1 MFSDPPYWG
10 AEKKTLAKAVELAVI
25 QLPASKNQKETNM
38 SKVDWSK
45 APDGAEF
52 YGQGLFWRIINKTHC
67 YHNEHSDA
75 WLLPE
80 HWHHPTKCSDYELK
94 PDQIADSTEKVWPE
108 ESRIDVIGSNG
119 STGEHYD
126 KIGARLPSETGISY
140 FDESTEWVE
149 INALQEPTTAADF
162 LSEGLRIL
170 QERGKQ
176 YDPNGNKELSFD
188 AVAEAFCCLTGKQLR
203 GSDVCLVLAL
213 LKIVRQNS
221 APGFHLDSAVDGVNY
236 MALWAEM
243 IKQERT

>member
-52 YGQGLFWRIINKTHC
+52 YA
-67 YHNEHSDA
+67 SDCFYTYKNQEYMCFICGK
-75 WLLPE
+75 WFTSTCQSKSVFMQQE
-80 HWHHPTKCSDYELK
+80 DYEENPESSVDTNK
-94 PDQIADSTEKVWPE
+94 NDWPE
-108 ESRIDVIGSNG
+108 ESRVDVIGPNG

-126 KIGARLPSETGISY
+126 KIEANLPDETGANY
-140 FDESTEWVE
+140 FDKAPAWLE
-149 INALQEPTTAADF
+149 INALQEPTTAAEF

-188 AVAEAFCCLTGKQLR
+188 AVAEAFCCLTGKQMR
-203 GSDVCLVLAL
+203 GSDVCLMLAL

-221 APGFHLDSAVDGVNY
+221 APGFNLDSAVDGINY